1 MGKSEIYNNINNT
14 RESIKSSRYRQKG
27 ETTKNTKLSS
37 KNFDKLMKQRGLSK
51 EDRSSLKNSFD
62 RSQPMQVRHGQKGE
76 KFTVTHG
83 TQSSSGVF
91 VSEKSLGKTPGQRI
105 DKGALPNCNSA
116 KYETRVVLDKNQ
128 NLIYGKIASQ
138 PKFQKLDQKQQPRK
152 GGGTQVI
159 TDGGYKSGAIRNSD
173 TKYPVPTNT
182 RNDSPA
188 QRFRKCV
195 EKSNIDAKNSNEKVK
210 SKGNKR

>member
-1 MGKSEIYNNINNT
+1 M
-14 RESIKSSRYRQKG
+14 
-27 ETTKNTKLSS
+27 
-37 KNFDKLMKQRGLSK
+37 
-51 EDRSSLKNSFD
+51 
-62 RSQPMQVRHGQKGE
+62 
-76 KFTVTHG
+76 
-83 TQSSSGVF
+83 
-91 VSEKSLGKTPGQRI
+91 GKTPGQRI

-116 KYETRVVLDKNQ
+116 KYETKVVLDKNQ
-128 NLIYGKIASQ
+128 NLICGKIDSQ

-159 TDGGYKSGAIRNSD
+159 TDSGYKSGAIRNSD

-195 EKSNIDAKNSNEKVK
+195 EKSNIDAKKSNENLK